1 MKASCGSY
9 VPRMTRQGLSV
20 YQRLARL
27 ADEMRERRIRRC
39 VKSSVREMVGG
50 VEMLEYLTTHEGV
63 VKMSNR
69 KAIRIVERREEAGPG
84 GFVELNIW
92 KVPEP
97 VPGCTHSYKYRLA
110 YVVDGECVLRYDNER
125 GKGDHRHFVSAE
137 TPYEF
142 RSVKQLSADLFLNV
156 QVWNRWRSR

>member
-1 MKASCGSY
+1 
-9 VPRMTRQGLSV
+9 
-20 YQRLARL
+20 
-27 ADEMRERRIRRC
+27 
-39 VKSSVREMVGG
+39 MVGG